1 MPIDIDHA
9 QHIVVLLNID
19 LHYNYAGNNS
29 IYAQKLLFSKHT
41 GKQRWLFCLAAKQ
54 KLVNEVKV
62 WNF

>member
-41 GKQRWLFCLAAKQ
+41 GKQR
-54 KLVNEVKV
+54 
-62 WNF
+62 